1 MSRHA
6 ARVLLVMIVLQA
18 VHAAEEFA
26 LEFWNA
32 FPPMRAIYG
41 PDSALGRALFIV
53 FHVCLLGFGAWC
65 YAQVRRSTA
74 RARTAMTVWVLIQC
88 GTVVAH
94 LIWMA
99 LDPGFQPGLITLP
112 LFVVTIAAGMAALK
126 RGRA

>member
-6 ARVLLVMIVLQA
+6 ARVLLAMIVLQV

-26 LEFWNA
+26 LEFWNV

-41 PDSALGRALFIV
+41 PDSALGRALFIT
-53 FHVCLLGFGAWC
+53 FHVAIMAFGAWC
-65 YAQVRRSTA
+65 YWQVRRSTA
-74 RARTAMTVWVLIQC
+74 RARTAMMFWILIQC
-88 GTVVAH
+88 GTVAAH

-112 LFVVTIAAGMAALK
+112 LFLITIAAGITALK
-126 RGRA
+126 RRNV